1 MLARLIPVA
10 WLRSV
15 SYTPHTMTKHMFA
28 PWRGDFIRGPK
39 EQGCVFCRMVRE
51 NQDRQNLIL
60 HRAHNCFIVFNRYPY
75 TSGHLMVVPNRHI
88 GHLEKLDPAIL
99 GEMMELAQYLV
110 SSLKKEFAPR
120 GFNLGMNLGRSAG
133 AGIAGHLHLHIVP
146 RWSGDSNFMAT
157 TGDVRVISLSL
168 ESVYKSLR
176 KYFKNK

>member
-1 MLARLIPVA
+1 
-10 WLRSV
+10 
-15 SYTPHTMTKHMFA
+15 MTKHMFS

-39 EQGCVFCRMVRE
+39 EQGCVFCRMIRE
-51 NQDRQNLIL
+51 KKDRQNLIL
-60 HRAHNCFIVFNRYPY
+60 HRANDCFIVFNRFPY
-75 TSGHLMVVPNRHI
+75 TSGHLMIVPNLHV

-99 GEMMELAQYLV
+99 SEMMELAQYMV
-110 SSLKKEFAPR
+110 ASLKKEFSPR

-146 RWSGDSNFMAT
+146 RWAGDSNFMAT

-168 ESVYKSLR
+168 ESVYKSLL